1 VAVANSLNDPL
12 LTSSSSA
19 AAPAADAASAS
30 TASSTASSAASSATS
45 SSTASGAAASRERK
59 KSQSEQIAETV
70 QMVKDYARQETLD
83 PVKTAGKWIGFGVL
97 GATLIGFATA
107 FLSLGLLR
115 MVQTEWPGTFE
126 GRWAKL
132 APYLFALLLCILV
145 ATLAYSRINK
155 KPLTKEK
162 R

>member
-1 VAVANSLNDPL
+1 MAVANSLNDPL
-12 LTSSSSA
+12 LTNASST
-19 AAPAADAASAS
+19 AAPAASAASAG
-30 TASSTASSAASSATS
+30 TASSTSTSASSATS
-45 SSTASGAAASRERK
+45 ASAARERK